1 MKNIRRPSFQIDKSI
16 RTIPWSLYSQI
27 LSKVLIL
34 LNYLTPFTLSFTQ
47 IIHSHRPRTS
57 AFLRDLESL
66 FFQSVRSVTYATYF
80 ISCCVFNL
88 ASDPRQTKPPWRQT
102 PLRRPTQ
109 NSLSGTFCRW
119 FLSAGRALVFG
130 FLKSAPRRSV
140 LLGSGSKGP
149 INVRDKTLNS
159 QLAG

>member
-27 LSKVLIL
+27 FSKVLIL

-66 FFQSVRSVTYATYF
+66 FFLVRSFSNLCYLLH
-80 ISCCVFNL
+80 IMLCVQPCFR
-88 ASDPRQTKPPWRQT
+88 SRQT
-102 PLRRPTQ
+102 
-109 NSLSGTFCRW
+109 SLLEADPFLPAHVEFTKWDFLPMA
-119 FLSAGRALVFG
+119 LSAGRALVFG

-149 INVRDKTLNS
+149 RNVREKTLNS
-159 QLAG
+159 QLAD